1 MYALLNTIIS
11 VAVRWQYNMLEIQKN
26 YIILFYS
33 IALVLLECVH
43 GTPRHSYIAL
53 AMHILCFVIKV
64 LEFHFD

>member
-1 MYALLNTIIS
+1 
-11 VAVRWQYNMLEIQKN
+11 MLEIQKN